1 MFPLLGPL
9 TVRES
14 NLFYISIEILILNFF
29 WLPLSY
35 RLKKLEPKNRDL
47 FIKKTR
53 NEYIIFLQILEYL
66 KPFVW
71 WKYYAK
77 TSSLVFFQVKDIHDR
92 KFWIRVALVLFIKTF
107 GFYSIFCLGKTSHI
121 RFEAT
126 EIKYKILANT
136 KIVQTIRQLVYTN
149 KGLEGFMAKTEI
161 KLAKIS
167 ENEWKFQGFWTLID
181 PEDPSS
187 QKFQKMYKNWNLGS
201 E

>member
-1 MFPLLGPL
+1 MTSPF
-9 TVRES
+9 
-14 NLFYISIEILILNFF
+14 ISF
-29 WLPLSY
+29 
-35 RLKKLEPKNRDL
+35 KKVGAQKSGFLY
-47 FIKKTR
+47 KKTR
-53 NEYIIFLQILEYL
+53 NVYIIFLQILEYL

-161 KLAKIS
+161 ELAKIS
-167 ENEWKFQGFWTLID
+167 ENEGKFQGFWTLID

>member
-1 MFPLLGPL
+1 MWAQKSGFPYNKG
-9 TVRES
+9 EM
-14 NLFYISIEILILNFF
+14 NIY
-29 WLPLSY
+29 
-35 RLKKLEPKNRDL
+35 
-47 FIKKTR
+47 
-53 NEYIIFLQILEYL
+53 FLQIFEYL

-167 ENEWKFQGFWTLID
+167 ENERKFQGFWTLID
-181 PEDPSS
+181 PEDPFSR
-187 QKFQKMYKNWNLGS
+187 KFQKKCTKTELWLLKFWLRI
-201 E
+201 